1 MLNCVSTEE
10 GTRITVRSGNFGAPN
25 RTESGVQTSLNDW
38 RHIWMFACEFPQ
50 KKPLGFVIQS
60 MLTLKVSVFL
70 SLEYW
75 IWSIQDYQM
84 NLFISISHLTSRSRR
99 IPLVRVVE
107 STKYLNKLDY
117 AAVFLPVLLVISG
130 LSKSNRIHSGSLKAD
145 LLEYDKDAL
154 VWADICVFQFFHVL
168 LDGLA
173 KICCNNVAQND
184 ARFDRL
190 HECLGGA
197 TPAPRLS
204 RCLSTSAC
212 IVVFYL
218 LCK

>member
-10 GTRITVRSGNFGAPN
+10 GTRITFRSGNFGAPN

-38 RHIWMFACEFPQ
+38 RHIWMFAYEFPQ
-50 KKPLGFVIQS
+50 KKPLGFVIQL

-197 TPAPRLS
+197 TPA
-204 RCLSTSAC
+204 C

>member
-10 GTRITVRSGNFGAPN
+10 GTRITFRSGNFGAPN

-38 RHIWMFACEFPQ
+38 RHIWMFAYEFPQ

-197 TPAPRLS
+197 TPA
-204 RCLSTSAC
+204 C

>member
-38 RHIWMFACEFPQ
+38 RHIWMFAYEFPQ
-50 KKPLGFVIQS
+50 KKPLGFVIRS

-197 TPAPRLS
+197 TPA
-204 RCLSTSAC
+204 C

>member
-10 GTRITVRSGNFGAPN
+10 GTRITFRSGNFGAPN

-38 RHIWMFACEFPQ
+38 RHIWMFAYEFPQ

-154 VWADICVFQFFHVL
+154 VEQIYVSFNSSMFSLMDSPRFAAITL
-168 LDGLA
+168 RKMMLA
-173 KICCNNVAQND
+173 STGCMNVWE
-184 ARFDRL
+184 ARRL
-190 HECLGGA
+190 HA
-197 TPAPRLS
+197 SLS
-204 RCLSTSAC
+204 STFFVNSH
-212 IVVFYL
+212 YL
-218 LCK
+218 AL